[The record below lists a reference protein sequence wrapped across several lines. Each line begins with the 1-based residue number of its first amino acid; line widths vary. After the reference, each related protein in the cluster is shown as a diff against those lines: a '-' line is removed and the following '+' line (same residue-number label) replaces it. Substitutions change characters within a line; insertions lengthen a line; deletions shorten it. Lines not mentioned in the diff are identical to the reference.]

1 MKPKSIKRTN
11 VDVLSLKAWQ
21 SLRQP
26 FILPKG
32 YCSVKPHDWE
42 PIAVDM
48 AGCKKCG
55 EIHICNEQEPT
66 NCNQESI
73 ENVTVCC
80 ITGFV
85 LRTNNF
91 QGNWT
96 FREAGSNSGILQS
109 AYGEFSKPR
118 GSTTKEVISLEE
130 TRRLCFHL
138 LCSQFTLESFE
149 KEYRKMTARIKWSF
163 SRHVREYKHNNNNQE
178 NPLNIISLISIMMWD
193 DLRGL
198 RFIPTSN
205 TSKMRHDL
213 AEKAAIYI
221 YRFICLTSGKRSFHA
236 LYHDM
241 KVSNFCIGL
250 LYMLRTGLVHYNTV
264 VLPCLPKL
272 KHLLPTEN
280 QIDRFGFRS
289 KIITMA
295 ENSIKGFFRN
305 ITMREFESIGFNNIN
320 AASGNR
326 HQI

>member
-1 MKPKSIKRTN
+1 MKHKSKRRDCR
-11 VDVLSLKAWQ
+11 VDVLSVKAWRT
-21 SLRQP
+21 LRQP
-26 FILPKG
+26 FVLPPG
-32 YCSVKPHDWE
+32 CCSAKPHDWE
-42 PIAVDM
+42 IITVDV

-55 EIHICNEQEPT
+55 DVHVCDGKEPQ
-66 NCNQESI
+66 NCQTESI
-73 ENVTVCC
+73 ENILVCT

-91 QGNWT
+91 QENWVPC
-96 FREAGSNSGILQS
+96 SNTTGILKS
-109 AYGEFSKPR
+109 AFDEFKKPCNNA
-118 GSTTKEVISLEE
+118 GKEVISLAE

-138 LCSQFTLESFE
+138 LCSQYTLESFE
-149 KEYRKMTARIKWSF
+149 KEYRKVTARIKWSF
-163 SRHVREYKHNNNNQE
+163 NRHVREHKHKNNNQE
-178 NPLNIISLISIMMWD
+178 QPLNLILLIGRMMWT

-205 TSKMRHDL
+205 TSKMRREL
-213 AEKAAIYI
+213 AEKAADCIYT
-221 YRFICLTSGKRSFHA
+221 FVCLTSSKQSFHT

-241 KVSNFCIGL
+241 KVSSFCVGL
-250 LYMLRTGLVHYNTV
+250 LYMLRTGLVHCNTV

-305 ITMREFESIGFNNIN
+305 ITINEFESLGFSKIN
-320 AASGNR
+320 PSVRNQ
-326 HQI
+326 HQRS